1 MGGMEEGKREEV
13 NRVKVDGEEAVL
25 HISDQSV
32 MFEKGGKVSGFLR
45 SAIQMVKPDGD
56 AMIIAYS
63 VGNEVKSVKVEPM
76 TAVTSLLV
84 SGSASQAQAPVTGL
98 NEVFETLYRD
108 TRRELEDKLMKIQR
122 EPENMSLRLTPNEEM
137 RYSGVSRQ
145 MEKIVG
151 VKFGF
156 APRTE
161 DSPISFWG
169 LEKEPPELQLDVVKT
184 LHVSFLRTIVSPRA
198 ENSDIVY
205 SGTEVWPEDWPLIL
219 DRFRLGGG
227 PYSTEP
233 FKGYVS
239 YLKSHW
245 KYHPGDRRP
254 VLVST

>member
-1 MGGMEEGKREEV
+1 MGGMVEEGGNATKVR
-13 NRVKVDGEEAVL
+13 VDGEEAVL
-25 HISDQSV
+25 HLTDQSV
-32 MFEKGGKVSGFLR
+32 MFDRGGKVSGFER
-45 SAIQMVKPDGD
+45 SAIRMVKPDGD

-63 VGNEVKSVKVEPM
+63 VGNEVRSVKIEPM
-76 TAVTSLLV
+76 TAVASLLV
-84 SGSASQAQAPVTGL
+84 SSSAIQTQAPVTGL

-108 TRRELEDKLMKIQR
+108 TRRELEDKLMKVQR
-122 EPENMSLRLTPNEEM
+122 EPENVSLRLTPDEEL

-198 ENSDIVY
+198 EKSDIVY
-205 SGTEVWPEDWPLIL
+205 SGTEVWPEDWPRIL
-219 DRFRLGGG
+219 DRFGLGGG
-227 PYSTEP
+227 LYSTEP
-233 FKGYVS
+233 FKGYVN

-245 KYHPGDRRP
+245 KYHPGNRKP
-254 VLVST
+254 VLVPS